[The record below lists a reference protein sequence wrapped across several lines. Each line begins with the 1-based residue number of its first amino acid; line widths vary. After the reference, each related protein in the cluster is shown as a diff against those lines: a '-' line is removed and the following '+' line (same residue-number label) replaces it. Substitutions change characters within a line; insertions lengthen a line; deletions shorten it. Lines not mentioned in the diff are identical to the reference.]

1 MALTNAEL
9 REIAEALRWYQEAAK
24 DLSTIVDKQTNT
36 IDKQS
41 RLILKLLA
49 QRDHWH
55 VQCKKLRGEYK

>member
-9 REIAEALRWYQEAAK
+9 KEITDALRWYRETTI
-24 DLSTIVDKQTNT
+24 DLTNIIDQKSAV